1 MMVADPERHRVLAML
16 AEQFNHPKT
25 PVEFR
30 VTVDQMTA
38 ERIEAFTEAMSE
50 RVEKEVSTGAVVAFA
65 VDILWSKWV
74 GES

>member
-1 MMVADPERHRVLAML
+1 
-16 AEQFNHPKT
+16 
-25 PVEFR
+25 
-30 VTVDQMTA
+30 
-38 ERIEAFTEAMSE
+38 MSE